1 MVERHTIDDA
11 RAELG
16 DDQGDPTDDQR
27 ELAVPNEVEEQLRR
41 TLADLDNL
49 RKRFNREIAR
59 ERAAERAHVAA
70 LWLPIVDDLE
80 RALQH
85 ADGDDSPLV
94 EGVRAVYEHA
104 LGVLARLG
112 FPRFD
117 DIGERFDPSRHEAV
131 GTIESSAPAGAIVA
145 AARPGYGMADNVL
158 RPASVVVARGP
169 S

>member
-1 MVERHTIDDA
+1 VERPTIDDG
-11 RAELG
+11 RGELG
-16 DDQGDPTDDQR
+16 DDRREPNDDDR
-27 ELAVPNEVEEQLRR
+27 EPAVPNDVEDQLRR
-41 TLADLDNL
+41 ALADVDNL
-49 RKRFNREIAR
+49 RKRLNREIAR

-80 RALQH
+80 RALHH
-85 ADGDDSPLV
+85 ADGDDSPVV

-104 LGVLARLG
+104 LSVLARLG

-131 GTIESSAPAGAIVA
+131 GTMESSAPAGTIVA
-145 AARPGYGMADNVL
+145 AARPGYGTADSVL
-158 RPASVVVARGP
+158 RPASVVVAHGP